1 MNFLESTIKQFE
13 KAIRTIN
20 LGKDL
25 RKKIEEPENIL
36 SFEIKIKKESGQEV
50 TLPAWRVQHNSLLGP
65 YKGGIRFHPE
75 SNLEE
80 VKALA
85 MLMSLKCSLLNLP
98 LGGGKGAVKVDVT
111 KFSQTELE
119 KISREYVRH
128 IYQHIGEDKDVPA
141 PDVSTNEKVMSWM
154 IDEYEKLIGRPSP
167 ATFTGKPIDLKGSL
181 MRREATGW
189 GGGMVVTELI
199 KTLKKKS
206 EKITV
211 AVHGFGN
218 AGSEIARFLFD
229 RGYKIVAISDSS
241 GGLENDQGL
250 NIPSIIEQ
258 LKGNIKVNQ
267 LSFGKKISNSE
278 LLAKK
283 VDILILAALENSLTL
298 DNADDVKA
306 KIIVEIANG
315 PINLEAEKILLAHK
329 AIILPDIL
337 ANAGGVTVS
346 YFEWLQNKKNQHWSK
361 EEVYKKLDKKMKAA
375 FKEVWNLGRRERID
389 LREASYILAIERI
402 IKKIDRSKAFKEHVP
417 IFWDDIT
424 SGINKFKIRLLKN
437 KKNNR

>member
-1 MNFLESTIKQFE
+1 MNFLESTVKQFE

-25 RKKIEEPENIL
+25 RKRIEEPENIL
-36 SFEIKIKKESGQEV
+36 NFEIKINKENGQEV
-50 TLPAWRVQHNSLLGP
+50 TLPAWRVQHNSVLGP

-85 MLMSLKCSLLNLP
+85 MLMSLKCSLLDLP

-199 KTLKKKS
+199 KTLKKNAG
-206 EKITV
+206 KISV

-241 GGLENDQGL
+241 GGLENNQGIDIVAML
-250 NIPSIIEQ
+250 ED
-258 LKGNIKVNQ
+258 LKD
-267 LSFGKKISNSE
+267 GKKINQLTSGQKISNQE
-278 LLAKK
+278 LLAKD
-283 VDILILAALENSLTL
+283 VDLLILAALENSLTI
-298 DNADDVKA
+298 DNADNVKA

-315 PINLEAEKILLAHK
+315 PITLEAEEILIAHK
-329 AIILPDIL
+329 SIILPDIL

-361 EEVYKKLDKKMKAA
+361 EEVYKKLDKKMRAA
-375 FKEVWNLGRRERID
+375 FQEVWQLAKKERID
-389 LREASYILAIERI
+389 LREASYILAIHRI
-402 IKKIDRSKAFKEHVP
+402 IKKFNAKYSLKEHVP
-417 IFWDDIT
+417 IFWDDLI
-424 SGINKFKIRLLKN
+424 SKVGKIKNRLIKGR
-437 KKNNR
+437 KRK